1 MGKKRNGNEPTYRTN
16 SDIKIGGS
24 TRVRVC
30 GEGIESKVV
39 TMYQA
44 RKIAEELELDIIE
57 INSSADTPVM
67 KIADYDKMMY
77 DLKKRQKK
85 QKTSQL
91 KEIQL
96 TVNIARNDME
106 TKARKARDFINGGDK
121 VKVVLRMKGRE
132 LSRRDENKKSIL
144 EFITMLEDCSV
155 PESMPKDEGNKTVV
169 ILKKKK

>member
-1 MGKKRNGNEPTYRTN
+1 MGKKRSNDGPKYRTN
-16 SDIKIGGS
+16 SEIRLGGGVQ
-24 TRVRVC
+24 VRIC
-30 GEGIESKVV
+30 GDGIESVV
-39 TMYQA
+39 VPMSKA
-44 RKIAEELELDIIE
+44 RRIADDMGLDIIE
-57 INSSADTPVM
+57 INPSLEVPVM

-85 QKTSQL
+85 QKTAQI

-96 TVNIARNDME
+96 TVNIAKNDLE
-106 TKARKARDFINGGDK
+106 TKARKAKEFIEGGDK

-132 LSRRDENKKSIL
+132 LTRREENKKSIL
-144 EFITMLEDCSV
+144 EFITMLEDVCV

>member
-1 MGKKRNGNEPTYRTN
+1 MGKKRNGDEPKYKAN
-16 SDIKIGGS
+16 SDIRIGGNVQ
-24 TRVRVC
+24 VRIC
-30 GEGIESKVV
+30 GEGIDSAIVPMSK
-39 TMYQA
+39 A
-44 RKIAEELELDIIE
+44 RRIADDMGLDIIE
-57 INSSADTPVM
+57 INSALEVPVM

-77 DLKKRQKK
+77 DLKKKQKK

-96 TVNIARNDME
+96 TVNIAKNDME
-106 TKARKARDFINGGDK
+106 TKARKAKEFIEDGDK

-132 LSRRDENKKSIL
+132 LARREENKKSIL
-144 EFITMLEDCSV
+144 EFITMLEDWCV

>member
-1 MGKKRNGNEPTYRTN
+1 MGKKRSGNEPTYRTN
-16 SDIKIGGS
+16 SDIKIVGS
-24 TRVRVC
+24 ARVRVC

-44 RKIAEELELDIIE
+44 RKMAEELELDIIE
-57 INSSADTPVM
+57 INSSADIPVM

-132 LSRRDENKKSIL
+132 LSRRDENKRSIL
-144 EFITMLEDCSV
+144 EFVTMLEDCSV

>member
-24 TRVRVC
+24 AKVRVC

-44 RKIAEELELDIIE
+44 RKMAEELELDIIE

-132 LSRRDENKKSIL
+132 LSRRDENKRSIL
-144 EFITMLEDCSV
+144 EFVTMLEDCSV

>member
-1 MGKKRNGNEPTYRTN
+1 MGKKKNGDEPKYKIN
-16 SDIKIGGS
+16 SEIRLGGNVQ
-24 TRVRVC
+24 VRIC
-30 GEGIESKVV
+30 GDGIESVV
-39 TMYQA
+39 VPMNKA
-44 RKIAEELELDIIE
+44 RRIADDMGLDIIE
-57 INSSADTPVM
+57 INPSLEVPVM

-96 TVNIARNDME
+96 TVNIAKNDME
-106 TKARKARDFINGGDK
+106 TKARKAKEFIEDGDK

-132 LSRRDENKKSIL
+132 LSRREENKKSIL
-144 EFITMLEDCSV
+144 EFITMLEDFCV

>member
-16 SDIKIGGS
+16 SDIKIGGVA
-24 TRVRVC
+24 RVRVC

-44 RKIAEELELDIIE
+44 RKMAEELELDLIE
-57 INSSADTPVM
+57 INSSADIPVM

-106 TKARKARDFINGGDK
+106 TKARKARDFINDGDK

-132 LSRRDENKKSIL
+132 LSRRDENKRSIL
-144 EFITMLEDCSV
+144 EFVTMLEDCSV

>member
-24 TRVRVC
+24 AKVRVC

-44 RKIAEELELDIIE
+44 RKMAEELELDIIE
-57 INSSADTPVM
+57 INSSTDTPVM

-144 EFITMLEDCSV
+144 EFVTMLEDCSV